1 MFYKAYNI
9 AGWWGT
15 MSEEL
20 QENLSP
26 RYING
31 KSIVIDEG
39 YSTVNIV
46 NDYSLE
52 CKSYIFLKNDL
63 KKVDRFK
70 KFYVIN
76 YRKHYN
82 IDRVLKKC

>member
-1 MFYKAYNI
+1 MVA
-9 AGWWGT
+9 
-15 MSEEL
+15 EEL
-20 QENLSP
+20 QKYISP
-26 RYING
+26 PYING
-31 KSIVIDEG
+31 KSMVIDEG

-70 KFYVIN
+70 KFYVFN